1 MINTCIAGAAKLLT
15 GARAHWLGCAPEGK
29 LRVYFANHTSNL
41 DFVVLWAA
49 MPRHI
54 RAVTR
59 PVAAH
64 DYWTAS
70 PLRLALAQRVFKA
83 VLIERKRVTRAN
95 NPMEPMLA
103 ALRAGQSLI
112 IFPEG
117 GRMDGDGIGEFRG
130 GLYHLAKEGLELEFI
145 PAYIEN
151 LNRVMPKGEV
161 LPIPILCS
169 VTFGPPLKIG
179 ADEGKPAFLA
189 RARGAL
195 LELSKR

>member
-1 MINTCIAGAAKLLT
+1 MIAACIAGAAKLLT
-15 GARAHWLGCAPEGK
+15 GARAHWLGCAPERK

-49 MPRHI
+49 MPRHL
-54 RAVTR
+54 RVVTR

-64 DYWTAS
+64 DYWTAG
-70 PLRLALAQRVFKA
+70 PVRLALARSVFKA
-83 VLIERKRVTRAN
+83 VLIERRKVTRAN

-103 ALRAGQSLI
+103 ALRAGYSLI

-117 GRMDGDGIGEFRG
+117 GRMSGDGIGEFRG
-130 GLYHLAKEGLELEFI
+130 GLFHLAKEGLGIEFV

-151 LNRVMPKGEV
+151 LNRVMPKGEF

-169 VTFGPPLKIG
+169 VTFGAPLQTDP
-179 ADEGKPAFLA
+179 AEGKTAFLA
-189 RARGAL
+189 RAHEAL
-195 LELSKR
+195 LELSKQ

>member
-1 MINTCIAGAAKLLT
+1 MIAACIAGAAKLLT
-15 GARAHWLGCAPEGK
+15 GARARWTGCAPDGK

-49 MPRHI
+49 MPRHL
-54 RAVTR
+54 RAATR

-64 DYWTAS
+64 DYWTAG
-70 PLRLALAQRVFKA
+70 PVRLALAQRVFNA
-83 VLIERKRVTRAN
+83 VLIERRKVTRAN

-117 GRMDGDGIGEFRG
+117 GRMSGDGIGEFRG
-130 GLYHLAKEGLELEFI
+130 GLYHLAKEELKIEFV

-151 LNRVMPKGEV
+151 LNRVMPKGEF

-169 VTFGPPLKIG
+169 VTFGAPLQIDP
-179 ADEGKPAFLA
+179 AEGKTGFLA
-189 RARGAL
+189 RAREAL
-195 LELSKR
+195 VELSKR